1 MSALENLKQ
10 HNYDLTIMHSQLQRD
25 YNLLRENHQQL
36 LDLRTQSIKALETCQ
51 HVQEE
56 GEAKESC
63 LRRKIEEL
71 LGIISILMKDR
82 DYLKTIV
89 NEKHRDIT
97 ILSSELSSINL
108 TR

>member
-63 LRRKIEEL
+63 LRSKIEEL

-82 DYLKTIV
+82 DYLKSIV
-89 NEKHRDIT
+89 SEKHRDIT